1 MQDCGRLCA
10 NETVAAVVRASA
22 SVTASFAR
30 KDDVI
35 AHLRGS
41 GGRRAGCPTRRVPL
55 GKLHQRADRK
65 SAACRRSMPPA
76 PPRVREETHK
86 PDELTRAARL
96 EPRIHHPALNVREP
110 ETRTKRIRYCG

>member
-22 SVTASFAR
+22 SVTTSFVT
-30 KDDVI
+30 KDDVM

-41 GGRRAGCPTRRVPL
+41 GGRRAGCPPRRVPL

-65 SAACRRSMPPA
+65 SAACSRSMPPA
-76 PPRVREETHK
+76 PPRVREETHR
-86 PDELTRAARL
+86 PNELTRAAGL
-96 EPRIHHPALNVREP
+96 EPRIHHPAFNVRKP
-110 ETRTKRIRYCG
+110 E